1 MANSAHE
8 IVVQG
13 ARQHNL
19 KNIDVRLPR
28 NKLAVITGLSGSG
41 KSSLAFDTLYAEGQ
55 RRYVESLSAYAR
67 QFLERLQKPDVEH
80 IDGMSPAIAIEQRSA
95 SSNPR
100 SIVATTTEIHDYLRL
115 LYAHV
120 GQPHCPKCGREVA
133 GQNPQAITD
142 HLLSLPAGRRLMLLS
157 PYVVGRKGEHRDV
170 LQQMQRDGFVRARI
184 DGEIQSLEDE
194 ISLEKNIRHTL
205 EVVVDRLVT
214 GDTAPARL
222 NDSIELALRVG
233 EGVLTVLVEDDR
245 EPGGWREETMSE
257 HLACEHCNISFG
269 EMQPRNF
276 SFNSPYGACS
286 TCHGLGSR
294 LVFKPELVIPNPSLA
309 IRKGAIPLWRR
320 GPRRLIMHY
329 NHLLRCLAAHYDFDL
344 KTPWKELPQHVQ
356 NVLLHGS
363 GDEPIRFDYWR
374 RGRHYERVHPFEGIL
389 NNLVRRYK
397 ETESDAVRERLR
409 KSMRLEKCDD
419 CKGARLRP
427 ESLGVTVGGMSIH
440 TFCELSIDK
449 AVAFVDALEL
459 SQEQQEIAKD
469 IVKEI
474 RSRLQF
480 LVDVGLEYLT
490 LNRESGSLSGG
501 EAQRIRLATQ
511 LGSGLTGVLYVL
523 DEPTIGLHQRDN
535 NRLLETLKHLRDLGN
550 TVIIVEHD
558 PETIRSAD
566 YIVDLG
572 PGAGR
577 HGGELVCAGTP
588 EEVAACEKSLTGQY
602 LAGTKHVPVPEERRK
617 GNRKKLTVVG
627 AREHNLKDLRA
638 SIPLGTFCCVTGVSG
653 SGKSTL
659 VDDILKNAIYRKFGI
674 QAPDPGRHT
683 RINGLQ
689 HIDKM
694 IVIDQSPIG
703 RTPRSNPATYTDTFT
718 LIRQLYAKTP
728 DARMRGYKPGRFS
741 FNVKGGR
748 CEECKGDG
756 IKKIEMTFLPD
767 VYVQCETCGGKRYNR
782 ETLNALYRGRSIA
795 EVLDMTVDQALEFF
809 ESVPRIRRKLETLSD
824 VGLGY
829 IHLGQ
834 PATTLSGGE
843 AQRVKLATELARKPK
858 GHTLYIL
865 DEPTTGLHLD
875 DISKLLGVLQKL
887 RDQGNTVLIIEHNLD
902 VIKVADHIIDLGPEG
917 GDGGGNLV
925 AAGTPEEIA
934 ACEASHTGRYLRE
947 ILAE

>member
-1 MANSAHE
+1 MPDKNSE
-8 IVVQG
+8 IIVQG

-28 NKLAVITGLSGSG
+28 NQLSVITGLSGSG

-115 LYAHV
+115 LYAHA
-120 GQPHCPKCGREVA
+120 GQPHCPKCGREVS
-133 GQNPQAITD
+133 GQSPQAITD
-142 HLLSLPAGRRLMLLS
+142 HLLAIPEKTRFMLLA
-157 PYVVGRKGEHRDV
+157 PFTVGRKGEHRDI
-170 LQQMQRDGFVRARI
+170 LEKMQRDGFVRARI
-184 DGEIQSLEDE
+184 DGEIKSLEDD
-194 ISLEKNIRHTL
+194 ITLEKNKRHTL
-205 EVVVDRLVT
+205 EVVVDRLVSGKT
-214 GDTAPARL
+214 SPARL
-222 NDSIELALRVG
+222 NDSVELALRVG
-233 EGVLTVLVEDDR
+233 DGTITILVQDEQAS
-245 EPGGWREETMSE
+245 GGWREETASE
-257 HLACEHCNISFG
+257 HLACEHCEISFG
-269 EMQPRNF
+269 EMLPRNF
-276 SFNSPYGACS
+276 SFNSPYGACPV
-286 TCHGLGSR
+286 CHGLGSR
-294 LVFKPELVIPNPSLA
+294 LVFLPDAVIPNPELS
-309 IRKGAIPLWRR
+309 IKKGAIPLWRR
-320 GPRRLIMHY
+320 GPRRLIIHY
-329 NHLLRCLAAHYDFDL
+329 NRLLRCLAEHYGFDI
-344 KTPWKELPQHVQ
+344 KTPWKELPDEVR
-356 NVLLHGS
+356 NVLLYGS
-363 GDEPIRFDYWR
+363 GDEQVRFDYWR
-374 RGRHYERVHPFEGIL
+374 RGRHHERVRPFEGIV

-397 ETESDAVRERLR
+397 ETESNAVRDRLR
-409 KSMRLEKCDD
+409 KSMTLRECDA
-419 CKGARLRP
+419 CKGGRLRP
-427 ESLGVTVGGMSIH
+427 ESLAVTVDGLSIH
-440 TFCELSIDK
+440 DFCELSVDK
-449 AVAFVDALEL
+449 AVDFIDEL
-459 SQEQQEIAKD
+459 QLTQEQQQIAAD

-480 LVDVGLEYLT
+480 LLDVGLEYLT
-490 LNRESGSLSGG
+490 LNRTSASLSGG

-535 NRLLETLKHLRDLGN
+535 MRLLDTLKHLRDAGN

-566 YIVDLG
+566 YLIDLG

-588 EEVAACEKSLTGQY
+588 EQIEACGKSLTGQY
-602 LAGTKHVPVPEERRK
+602 LSGAREVPLPAERRS
-617 GNRKKLTVVG
+617 GNRKKITVVD
-627 AREHNLKDLRA
+627 AREHNLKKLKVA
-638 SIPLGTFCCVTGVSG
+638 LPLGTFCCVTGVSG

-659 VDDILKNAIYRKFGI
+659 VEDILKKAIYKKFGI
-674 QAPDPGRHT
+674 RAPDPGRHT

-703 RTPRSNPATYTDTFT
+703 KTPRSNPATYTDAFT
-718 LIRQLYAKTP
+718 LIRQLFAKTP

-748 CEECKGDG
+748 CEDCKGDG

-782 ETLNALYRGRSIA
+782 ETLNVLYRGRSIA
-795 EVLDMTVDQALEFF
+795 EALEMTVDQALEFF
-809 ESVPRIRRKLETLSD
+809 DKVPRIKRKLQTLSS

-875 DISKLLGVLQKL
+875 DISKLLDVLQTL

-902 VIKVADHIIDLGPEG
+902 VIKVADHVIDLGPEG
-917 GDGGGNLV
+917 GDAGGELV
-925 AAGTPEEIA
+925 VAGTPEEVA
-934 ACEASHTGRYLRE
+934 ACEKSHTGRYLRDV
-947 ILAE
+947 L

>member
-1 MANSAHE
+1 MSNGLNKI
-8 IVVQG
+8 IVHG

-19 KNIDVRLPR
+19 KNIDVALPR
-28 NKLAVITGLSGSG
+28 DKLTVITGLSGSG

-80 IDGMSPAIAIEQRSA
+80 IEGMSPAIAIEQRSA
-95 SSNPR
+95 GSNPR

-115 LYAHV
+115 LYAHT
-120 GQPHCPKCGREVA
+120 GQPHCPQCGREVS
-133 GQNPQAITD
+133 GQSPQAITD
-142 HLLSLPAGRRLMLLS
+142 RLLTLPEKQRFMLLA
-157 PYVVGRKGEHRDV
+157 PYVEGRKGEHRDV

-184 DGEIQSLEDE
+184 DGEVRSLGEGIE
-194 ISLEKNIRHTL
+194 LEKNKRHTL
-205 EVVVDRLVT
+205 EVVVDRLVSGKT
-214 GDTAPARL
+214 SPARL
-222 NDSIELALRVG
+222 TDSIELALRIG
-233 EGVLTVLVEDDR
+233 DGTMTIMVEDDQAT
-245 EPGGWREETMSE
+245 GGWREETASE
-257 HLACEHCNISFG
+257 HLACEHCGISFG
-269 EMQPRNF
+269 EMLPRNF
-276 SFNSPYGACS
+276 SFNSPYGACPV
-286 TCHGLGSR
+286 CHGLGSR
-294 LVFKPELVIPNPSLA
+294 LVFKPELVIPDTTLS

-344 KTPWKELPQHVQ
+344 KTPWQNLPAKIR
-356 NVLLHGS
+356 NILLHGS
-363 GDEPIRFDYWR
+363 GTEQIRFDYWR
-374 RGRHYERVHPFEGIL
+374 RGRHYERVRPFEGIL

-409 KSMRLEKCDD
+409 KCMELEQCDA
-419 CKGARLRP
+419 CRGARLRP
-427 ESLGVTVGGMSIH
+427 ESLAVTVNGLSIH
-440 TFCELSIDK
+440 DFCDLSVTN
-449 AVAFVDALEL
+449 AVNFVENLRLTD
-459 SQEQQEIAKD
+459 EQREIAKD

-490 LNRESGSLSGG
+490 LNRQSATLSGG

-535 NRLLETLKHLRDLGN
+535 SRLLSTLKNLRDLGN

-566 YIVDLG
+566 YVLDLG

-577 HGGELVCAGTP
+577 NGGELVCAGTP
-588 EEVAACEKSLTGQY
+588 EEVIASKESLTGQY
-602 LAGTKHVPVPEERRK
+602 LSGDRKVEVPEKRCK
-617 GNRKKLTVVG
+617 GNRKKLTVIG
-627 AREHNLKDLRA
+627 AREHNLKKIRVA
-638 SIPLGTFCCVTGVSG
+638 IPLGTFCCVTGVSG

-659 VDDILKNAIYRKFGI
+659 VDDTLKNAVYKKFGI
-674 QAPDPGRHT
+674 RAPRPGRHT

-718 LIRQLYAKTP
+718 LIRQLFAKTP

-767 VYVQCETCGGKRYNR
+767 VYVQCETCNGKRYNR
-782 ETLNALYRGRSIA
+782 ETLNVLYRGRSIA
-795 EVLDMTVDQALEFF
+795 EVLEMTVDQALEFF
-809 ESVPRIRRKLETLSD
+809 QKVPRIRRKLETLSA

-843 AQRVKLATELARKPK
+843 AQRVKLATELARKPT

-875 DISKLLGVLQKL
+875 DISKLLGVLRTL

-902 VIKVADHIIDLGPEG
+902 VIKVADHIVDLGPEG
-917 GDGGGNLV
+917 GDAGGQLV
-925 AAGTPEEIA
+925 ATGTPEEIA
-934 ACEASHTGRYLRE
+934 ACEESHTGRYLRTV
-947 ILAE
+947 L